1 MSDRDRYLQVIDKL
15 LDSTLAG
22 RVRSVEQVY
31 QRLLREIRPGTSEI
45 FERCLLERRESLEAS
60 AGSSSKVSRKLRALQ
75 TIEGQLRRWEQE
87 HQTTAAV
94 TTTVKRLSAAASEER
109 LAVLVGVLDPNQ
121 ERPWTSDRLQQLAQ
135 ALKTQSES
143 HLQELGAGLSEG
155 LGRLAELEGDL
166 VSWIYE
172 GGNRSIGF
180 GEAQQQPGPWSLWA
194 RKTAAYFPRELF
206 TTLQQG
212 GSLEALAQRHLDLG
226 DRAWLELA
234 VLLQG
239 LQRGL
244 VAWFDRQP
252 YSAKMGKQ
260 LSVSTFLVFASIW
273 GQLSQGFAARPRLT
287 DCCFQMTLQILRSFA
302 QRETFPLYGG
312 VFASLSGE
320 YLQQTLAYLEV
331 PLKRVEGT
339 QEKARILTLLG
350 YSQRA
355 LGDYERAQG
364 FHEEALAIA
373 QQAGDRPCELA
384 NYNHLS
390 RLCLSRKQY
399 SEAIDRSQRALI
411 LARQVGDRLGV
422 ANALAN
428 LGYSQVLAAQQV
440 ERLDADLSQQA
451 MGYLEQGLELSQ
463 QLGDRQSLALCYYSL
478 GLAYVLLEQPS
489 GAVGYLL
496 KGVEAAQSSGD
507 LFLQGLNWAALAEA
521 YYRLQD
527 WRRAV
532 TMGAIAAY
540 VLQQI
545 EASEWRQAAGVLSI
559 LRGQLGE
566 EAFEGLLSRGR
577 SQIIAVIGVDGYDY
591 LPQLLQEF

>member
-121 ERPWTSDRLQQLAQ
+121 ERPWTSDRLHQLAQ
-135 ALKTQSES
+135 ALKTQPES
-143 HLQELGAGLSEG
+143 QLQELGSGLSEG

-166 VSWIYE
+166 VSWMYE

-194 RKTAAYFPRELF
+194 RKTAAYFPREVF
-206 TTLQQG
+206 ATLQQG

-226 DRAWLELA
+226 DRPWLELA

-496 KGVEAAQSSGD
+496 KGLEAAQSSGD

-566 EAFEGLLSRGR
+566 VEFEGLLSGGR

>member
-45 FERCLLERRESLEAS
+45 FERCLLERRESLEGS
-60 AGSSSKVSRKLRALQ
+60 SGSSSKVTRKLRALQ
-75 TIEGQLRRWEQE
+75 TIEGQYQRWEQE

-94 TTTVKRLSAAASEER
+94 TTTVKRLSAAESGER

-121 ERPWTSDRLQQLAQ
+121 EHPWSGDRLQQLAQ
-135 ALKTQSES
+135 ALKMQPES
-143 HLQELGAGLSEG
+143 HLQELGAGLNEG
-155 LGRLAELEGDL
+155 LARLAELEGDL
-166 VSWIYE
+166 VSWMYE

-194 RKTAAYFPRELF
+194 RKTQAYFPRELF
-206 TTLQQG
+206 ATLQQG
-212 GSLEALAQRHLDLG
+212 GSVEALAQRHLDLG
-226 DRAWLELA
+226 DRSWLELA

-260 LSVSTFLVFASIW
+260 LSVSTFLVFGSIW
-273 GQLSQGFAARPRLT
+273 GQLSQGFMARERLT
-287 DCCFQMTLQILRSFA
+287 ECCFQMTLQILRSFA

-422 ANALAN
+422 ANALVN

-440 ERLDADLSQQA
+440 ERLDEELSQRA

-478 GLAYVLLEQPS
+478 GLAYLLVEQPS

-507 LFLQGLNWAALAEA
+507 LYLQGLSLASLAEG
-521 YYRLQD
+521 YYQLQD

-540 VLQQI
+540 SLQQI
-545 EASEWRQAAGVLSI
+545 EAQEWRQAAGVLSI
-559 LRGQLGE
+559 VRGQLGE
-566 EAFEGLLSRGR
+566 AEFEGLLSRGR

>member
-75 TIEGQLRRWEQE
+75 TIEGQLRRWDQE

-94 TTTVKRLSAAASEER
+94 TTTVTMLVSAAAEER
-109 LAVLVGVLDPNQ
+109 LAMLVGVLDPNQ
-121 ERPWTSDRLQQLAQ
+121 ERPWSGDRLHQLAQ
-135 ALKTQSES
+135 ALKTQPES
-143 HLQELGAGLSEG
+143 QLQELGAGLSEG
-155 LGRLAELEGDL
+155 LERLAELDGDL
-166 VSWIYE
+166 VSWMYE

-206 TTLQQG
+206 ATLQQG

-226 DRAWLELA
+226 DRPWLELA

-273 GQLSQGFAARPRLT
+273 GQLSQGFAAHPRLT

-411 LARQVGDRLGV
+411 LSRQVGDRLGV

-478 GLAYVLLEQPS
+478 GLAYLLLEQPS

-507 LFLQGLNWAALAEA
+507 LFLQGLNWAALTEV

-527 WRRAV
+527 WLRAV
-532 TMGAIAAY
+532 VMGAIAAY

-545 EASEWRQAAGVLSI
+545 EASEWRQAAGVLSL

-566 EAFEGLLSRGR
+566 EGFEGLLSQGR

-591 LPQLLQEF
+591 LPQVLQEF

>member
-135 ALKTQSES
+135 SLKTQSES

-463 QLGDRQSLALCYYSL
+463 QLGDGQSLALCYYSL

-527 WRRAV
+527 WLRAV

>member
-45 FERCLLERRESLEAS
+45 FERCLLERRESLDAS
-60 AGSSSKVSRKLRALQ
+60 AGSSSKVTRKLRALQ
-75 TIEGQLRRWEQE
+75 TIEGQYQRWEQE

-94 TTTVKRLSAAASEER
+94 TSTLKTLVAAESGER
-109 LAVLVGVLDPNQ
+109 LTLLVGVLDPNQ

-135 ALKTQSES
+135 ALKTQPES

-155 LGRLAELEGDL
+155 LARLAELEGDL
-166 VSWIYE
+166 VSWMYE

-194 RKTAAYFPRELF
+194 RKTQAYFPRELF
-206 TTLQQG
+206 ATLQQG
-212 GSLEALAQRHLDLG
+212 GSVEALAQRHLDLG
-226 DRAWLELA
+226 DRPWLELA

-244 VAWFDRQP
+244 VLWFDRQP

-273 GQLSQGFAARPRLT
+273 GQLSQGFMARERLT
-287 DCCFQMTLQILRSFA
+287 ECCFQMTLQILRSFA

-355 LGDYERAQG
+355 LGDYERAQA

-411 LARQVGDRLGV
+411 LSRQVGDRLGV

-440 ERLDADLSQQA
+440 ERLDEDLSQQA

-478 GLAYVLLEQPS
+478 GLAYLLLEQPS

-507 LFLQGLNWAALAEA
+507 LYLQGLSLAALAEG
-521 YYRLQD
+521 YYQLQD
-527 WRRAV
+527 WLRAV

-540 VLQQI
+540 SLQQI
-545 EASEWRQAAGVLSI
+545 EAQEWRQAAGVLSI

-566 EAFEGLLSRGR
+566 AEFEGLLSRGR

>member
-1 MSDRDRYLQVIDKL
+1 MSDRDRYLAVIDKIL
-15 LDSTLAG
+15 ESTLAG

-45 FERCLLERRESLEAS
+45 FERCLLERRESLEGS
-60 AGSSSKVSRKLRALQ
+60 AGSSSKVTRKLRALQ
-75 TIEGQLRRWEQE
+75 TVEGQYQRWEQE

-94 TTTVKRLSAAASEER
+94 SSTLKTLVGSPPEER
-109 LAVLVGVLDPNQ
+109 LALLVGVLDPNQ
-121 ERPWTSDRLQQLAQ
+121 ERPWSGDRLKQLAQ
-135 ALKTQSES
+135 ALQRQEES
-143 HLQELGAGLSEG
+143 HLQQLG
-155 LGRLAELEGDL
+155 LGLRDGLARFAELEGDL
-166 VSWIYE
+166 VGWIYE

-180 GEAQQQPGPWSLWA
+180 GEAQQQPGPWPLWA
-194 RKTAAYFPRELF
+194 RKTEAYFPRELF
-206 TTLQQG
+206 LTLQQG
-212 GSLEALAQRHLDLG
+212 GSLGELAQRHLDLG

-244 VAWFDRQP
+244 VLWFDRQP

-273 GQLSQGFAARPRLT
+273 GQLSQGFMARERLT
-287 DCCFQMTLQILRSFA
+287 ECCFQMTLQILRSFA

-355 LGDYERAQG
+355 LGDYERAEA
-364 FHEEALAIA
+364 FHEEALEIA

-411 LARQVGDRLGV
+411 LSRQVGDRLGV
-422 ANALAN
+422 ANALVN
-428 LGYSQVLAAQQV
+428 LGYSEVLAAQQV
-440 ERLDADLSQQA
+440 ERLDEDLSERA
-451 MGYLEQGLELSQ
+451 LGYLEQGLELSQ

-478 GLAYVLLEQPS
+478 GLAYVLLEKPS
-489 GAVGYLL
+489 RAVGYLL

-507 LFLQGLNWAALAEA
+507 LYLQGLSLAALAEG
-521 YYRLQD
+521 YYQLQD
-527 WRRAV
+527 WLRAV

-540 VLQQI
+540 SLQQI
-545 EASEWRQAAGVLSI
+545 EAQEWRQAAGVLSI

-566 EAFEGLLSRGR
+566 AEYEGLLSQGR

>member
-45 FERCLLERRESLEAS
+45 FERCLLERRESLDAS
-60 AGSSSKVSRKLRALQ
+60 AGSSSKVTRKLRALQ
-75 TIEGQLRRWEQE
+75 TIEGQYQRWEQE
-87 HQTTAAV
+87 HQTTTAV
-94 TTTVKRLSAAASEER
+94 TSTLKTLVAAESEER
-109 LAVLVGVLDPNQ
+109 LTLLVGVLDPNQ

-135 ALKTQSES
+135 ALKTQPES

-155 LGRLAELEGDL
+155 LARLAELEGDL
-166 VSWIYE
+166 VSWMYE

-194 RKTAAYFPRELF
+194 RKTQAYFPRELF
-206 TTLQQG
+206 ATLQQG
-212 GSLEALAQRHLDLG
+212 GSVEALAQRHLDLG
-226 DRAWLELA
+226 DRPWLELA

-244 VAWFDRQP
+244 VLWFDRQP

-273 GQLSQGFAARPRLT
+273 GQLSQGFMARERLT
-287 DCCFQMTLQILRSFA
+287 ECCFQMTLQILRSFA

-355 LGDYERAQG
+355 LGDYERAQA

-411 LARQVGDRLGV
+411 LSRQVGDRLGV

-440 ERLDADLSQQA
+440 ERLDEDLSQQA

-489 GAVGYLL
+489 TAVGYLL

-507 LFLQGLNWAALAEA
+507 LYLQGLSLAALAEG
-521 YYRLQD
+521 YYQLQD
-527 WRRAV
+527 WLRAV

-540 VLQQI
+540 SLQQI
-545 EASEWRQAAGVLSI
+545 EAQEWRQAAGVLSI
-559 LRGQLGE
+559 VRGQLGE
-566 EAFEGLLSRGR
+566 AEFEGLLSRGR

>member
-60 AGSSSKVSRKLRALQ
+60 AGSSSKVTRKLRALQ
-75 TIEGQLRRWEQE
+75 TIEGQYQRWEQE

-94 TTTVKRLSAAASEER
+94 TTTVKRLSAAESGER
-109 LAVLVGVLDPNQ
+109 LALLVGVLDPNQ
-121 ERPWTSDRLQQLAQ
+121 ERPWSGDRLQQLAQ
-135 ALKTQSES
+135 ALKTQPES
-143 HLQELGAGLSEG
+143 HLQELGAGVSDG

-194 RKTAAYFPRELF
+194 RKSQAYFPRELF
-206 TTLQQG
+206 ATLQQG
-212 GSLEALAQRHLDLG
+212 GSVEALAQRHLDLG
-226 DRAWLELA
+226 DRPWLELA

-273 GQLSQGFAARPRLT
+273 GQLSQGFAARERLT
-287 DCCFQMTLQILRSFA
+287 ECCFQMTLQILRSFA

-411 LARQVGDRLGV
+411 LSRQVGDRLGV
-422 ANALAN
+422 ANALVN

-440 ERLDADLSQQA
+440 ERLDEELSQRA
-451 MGYLEQGLELSQ
+451 LGYLEQGLELSQ

-507 LFLQGLNWAALAEA
+507 LYLQGLSLAALAEG
-521 YYRLQD
+521 YYQLQD
-527 WRRAV
+527 WLRAV

-540 VLQQI
+540 SLQQI

-566 EAFEGLLSRGR
+566 AEFEGLLSRGR

>member
-496 KGVEAAQSSGD
+496 KGLEAAQSSGD

>member
-45 FERCLLERRESLEAS
+45 FERCLLEHRESLEAS

-121 ERPWTSDRLQQLAQ
+121 ERPWTSDRLHQLAQ
-135 ALKTQSES
+135 SLKTQPES
-143 HLQELGAGLSEG
+143 QLQELGSGLSEG

-166 VSWIYE
+166 VSWMYE

-194 RKTAAYFPRELF
+194 RKTAAYFPREVF
-206 TTLQQG
+206 ATLQQG

-226 DRAWLELA
+226 DRPWLELA

-355 LGDYERAQG
+355 LGDYERAQE

-496 KGVEAAQSSGD
+496 KGLEAAQSSGD

-566 EAFEGLLSRGR
+566 AEFEGLLSGGR

>member
-45 FERCLLERRESLEAS
+45 FERCLLERRESLDTS

-121 ERPWTSDRLQQLAQ
+121 ERPWTSDRLHQLAQ
-135 ALKTQSES
+135 SLKTQPES
-143 HLQELGAGLSEG
+143 QLQELGSGLSEG

-166 VSWIYE
+166 VSWMYE

-194 RKTAAYFPRELF
+194 RKTAAYFHREVF
-206 TTLQQG
+206 ATLQQG

-226 DRAWLELA
+226 DRPWLELA

-496 KGVEAAQSSGD
+496 KGLEAAQSSGD

-566 EAFEGLLSRGR
+566 AEFEGLLSGGR
-577 SQIIAVIGVDGYDY
+577 SQIIAVIGGDGYDY

>member
-45 FERCLLERRESLEAS
+45 FERCLLERRESLDAS
-60 AGSSSKVSRKLRALQ
+60 AGSSSKVTRKLRALQ
-75 TIEGQLRRWEQE
+75 TIEGQYQRWEQE

-94 TTTVKRLSAAASEER
+94 TSTLKTLVATESGER
-109 LAVLVGVLDPNQ
+109 LTLLVGVLDPNQ

-135 ALKTQSES
+135 ALKTQPES

-155 LGRLAELEGDL
+155 LARLAELEGDL
-166 VSWIYE
+166 VSWMYE

-194 RKTAAYFPRELF
+194 RKTQAYFPRELF
-206 TTLQQG
+206 ATLQQG
-212 GSLEALAQRHLDLG
+212 GSVEALAQRHLDLG
-226 DRAWLELA
+226 DRPWLELA

-244 VAWFDRQP
+244 VLWFDRQP

-273 GQLSQGFAARPRLT
+273 GQLSQGFMARERLT
-287 DCCFQMTLQILRSFA
+287 ECCFQMTLQILRSFA

-355 LGDYERAQG
+355 LGDYERAQA

-411 LARQVGDRLGV
+411 LSRQVGDRLGV

-440 ERLDADLSQQA
+440 ERLDEDLSQQA

-478 GLAYVLLEQPS
+478 GLAYLLLEQPS
-489 GAVGYLL
+489 TAVGYLL

-507 LFLQGLNWAALAEA
+507 LYLQGLSLAALAEG
-521 YYRLQD
+521 YYQLQD
-527 WRRAV
+527 WLRAV

-540 VLQQI
+540 SLQQI
-545 EASEWRQAAGVLSI
+545 EAQEWRQAAGVLSI

-566 EAFEGLLSRGR
+566 AEFEGLLSRGR

>member
-45 FERCLLERRESLEAS
+45 FERCLLERRESLDTS

-109 LAVLVGVLDPNQ
+109 LAVLVGILDPNQ
-121 ERPWTSDRLQQLAQ
+121 ERPWTSDRLHQLAQ
-135 ALKTQSES
+135 SLKTQPES
-143 HLQELGAGLSEG
+143 QLQELGSGLSEG

-166 VSWIYE
+166 VSWMYE

-194 RKTAAYFPRELF
+194 RKTAAYFPREVF
-206 TTLQQG
+206 ATLQQG

-226 DRAWLELA
+226 DRPWLELA

-496 KGVEAAQSSGD
+496 KGLEAAQSSGD

-566 EAFEGLLSRGR
+566 AEFEGLLSGGR